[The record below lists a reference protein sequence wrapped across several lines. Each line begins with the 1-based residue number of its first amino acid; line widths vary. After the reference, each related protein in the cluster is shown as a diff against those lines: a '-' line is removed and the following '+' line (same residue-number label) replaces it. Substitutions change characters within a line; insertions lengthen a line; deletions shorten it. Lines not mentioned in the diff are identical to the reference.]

1 MEISSGQPVYIG
13 GNGCGMGGFGDEGL
27 LLLAFLGMMG
37 GGFWNR
43 NGCGPQVPNNV
54 ATTDT
59 VNQAMNYSNLQQQ
72 NQSIMAEVQ
81 RSSNAALTFGADKYS
96 ELQRDIA
103 NNAMTLAAVQA
114 QQAECCC
121 QIKQEIAAL
130 NLENEKRFAALN
142 SKMDQAEIQR
152 LRDEVLNLKSDVRM
166 QNVVRYPN
174 GFVYSTGNNPFC
186 GCGSNNNGCA
196 GQIAYYG

>member
-1 MEISSGQPVYIG
+1 MEISSGQPIYLG
-13 GNGCGMGGFGDEGL
+13 GNGCGNGFCGDEGL
-27 LLLAFLGMMG
+27 LVLAFLAMMG
-37 GGFWNR
+37 GGFGPNCGR
-43 NGCGPQVPNNV
+43 NGNVPNNI

-59 VNQAMNYSNLQQQ
+59 VNQAVQFSQLQNENQ
-72 NQSIMAEVQ
+72 NIMAEIQ
-81 RSSNAALTFGADKYS
+81 RSQNAALMFGADKYS
-96 ELQRDIA
+96 ELQRDIS

-142 SKMDQAEIQR
+142 SKLDQQEIQR
-152 LRDEVLNLKSDVRM
+152 LRDEVNNLKSDVRM

-174 GFVYSTGNNPFC
+174 GFTYNAGNNPFC
-186 GCGSNNNGCA
+186 VCGNGNGCA
-196 GQIAYYG
+196 GSLAFLG

>member
-1 MEISSGQPVYIG
+1 MEISSGQPIYVG
-13 GNGCGMGGFGDEGL
+13 GNGCGNGFGFGGDDGIL
-27 LLLAFLGMMG
+27 FLAFLAMMG
-37 GGFWNR
+37 GGFGGWNNNR
-43 NGCGPQVPNNV
+43 NVPNNI
-54 ATTDT
+54 ATTET

-72 NQSIMAEVQ
+72 NQAIMAEIQ
-81 RSSNAALTFGADKYS
+81 RSNNASLTFGADKYS

-103 NNAMTLAAVQA
+103 ANAMTLAAVQA

-152 LRDEVLNLKSDVRM
+152 LRDEVMNLKSDVRM

-174 GFVYSTGNNPFC
+174 GFTYNAGNNPFC
-186 GCGSNNNGCA
+186 GCGNNNSTLALGCSC
-196 GQIAYYG
+196 